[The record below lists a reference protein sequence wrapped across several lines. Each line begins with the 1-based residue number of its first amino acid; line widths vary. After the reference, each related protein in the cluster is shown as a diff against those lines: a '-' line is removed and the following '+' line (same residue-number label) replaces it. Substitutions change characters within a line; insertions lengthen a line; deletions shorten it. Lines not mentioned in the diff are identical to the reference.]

1 MNASL
6 EQTIERLAT
15 DAEIRDLAA
24 RFSDAVNRRDFDAFG
39 DLFTENG
46 VWEIGEPFP
55 SRAAGR
61 ENVATM
67 LRNLWAP
74 WDFFFQMT
82 HTGVID
88 VAPDRQTAT
97 ARWQMQE
104 VARSPDGSQSYDNL
118 AMYDDRLVRT
128 HDGSWRFAERR
139 YRYIWLSSADLVGR
153 SIPRQDDPA

>member
-1 MNASL
+1 MSTNS
-6 EQTIERLAT
+6 EQTIERLAI

-24 RFSDAVNRRDFDAFG
+24 RFSDAVNRRDLGAFG
-39 DLFTENG
+39 DLFADDG
-46 VWEIGEPFP
+46 IWEIGEPFP

-61 ENVATM
+61 QNVATM

-97 ARWQMQE
+97 ARWQIQE
-104 VARSPDGSQSYDNL
+104 IARIPDGSQSYDNV
-118 AMYDDRLVRT
+118 AMYYDRLVRT

-139 YRYIWLSSADLVGR
+139 YHYIWLSSADLVGR
-153 SIPRQDDPA
+153 SIPRPDDPA